1 MMGTF
6 PFAKKEGQRTTQE
19 LFGLVS
25 GSVFRWKPWKLGILG
40 VLIIVGF
47 FVPAG
52 LKSLLM
58 IIYIYSIFA
67 MAYDVL
73 LGYANQPSLGQSLF
87 FGIGAYSIVLP
98 VLRLGASFW
107 DALVVAIAAG
117 TIAAVLVG
125 LLAVRVTEAYHVI
138 LTAIIAS
145 VVYLLAKNMTPLTG
159 GSGGLPT
166 DMPPVVVGPLKFSV
180 YDPSTCYLIL
190 LAFAFIVYLV
200 LEHLIHSPLGRVWIG
215 IRENEVR
222 TSFLRY
228 NVFYYK
234 LAVFV
239 LAGALTALSG
249 ALYAVRLRYS
259 SAEFFAF
266 NWSVLPF
273 VWGVLGGFGTLIGPI
288 AGVALF
294 TLFQFYVSAWWTHYL
309 ILFGCLIIVMLRWA
323 PKGILGYINEH
334 RTQHIKPERE
344 SHASHQGVFKHFDL
358 MGIGQIR
365 SHAGIVASDGIAAK
379 RKHHSSVSNREGQ
392 PILETFDLVVKFGG
406 MTALDGVNLRVLA
419 GELRAIIGPN
429 GAGKTTL
436 FNAITGAVKPSSG
449 RVLLR
454 GKNITHF
461 QPHKIC
467 RNGIARTFQI
477 PNIFS
482 ELSVKENVWLGVNSK
497 VKVPWNPV
505 ARVEKLPATSYEAER
520 LCEMVGLIDKMHAM
534 ASSLSYGDQRLLEI
548 AVALSLDPDILLLDE
563 PTQGV
568 DPREVENMNKIVR
581 GVAEWKTVLVIDHNM
596 ATVLDI
602 AQTITVLDHG
612 RIIAEG
618 KPSDI
623 VANKRVQEVYLGI
636 SRD

>member
-6 PFAKKEGQRTTQE
+6 PKKSKQHTLHG
-19 LFGLVS
+19 LFGPVS
-25 GSVFRWKPWKLGILG
+25 SSGLRWNPWKPGVLG
-40 VLIIVGF
+40 VLVIAGF
-47 FVPAG
+47 FAPPG

-58 IIYIYSIFA
+58 IMFIYSIFA
-67 MAYDVL
+67 MAYDIL
-73 LGYANQPSLGQSLF
+73 LGFANQPSLGQSLF
-87 FGIGAYSIVLP
+87 FGIGAYSMVLP

-107 DALVVAIAAG
+107 GALAVAIAAG
-117 TIAAVLVG
+117 VIVAILVG

-145 VVYLLAKNMTPLTG
+145 VAYLLAKNMTPLTG

-166 DMPPVVVGPLKFSV
+166 DMPPVVLGPVKFSV

-190 LAFAFIVYLV
+190 LAFAWIVYLV
-200 LEHLIHSPLGRVWIG
+200 LEHLVHSPLGRVWIG

-228 NVFYYK
+228 HVFYYK

-259 SAEFFAF
+259 SAEFFGF

-294 TLFQFYVSAWWTHYL
+294 TMFQFYVSAWWTHYL

-323 PKGILGYINEH
+323 PKGILGYIHE
-334 RTQHIKPERE
+334 RGTQRIIPGQE
-344 SHASHQGVFKHFDL
+344 SHAGHGGFFKHSDL
-358 MGIGQIR
+358 VGVGQIP
-365 SHAGIVASDGIAAK
+365 SHAGSAASDGIAAD
-379 RKHHSSVSNREGQ
+379 RKYKSGVSSGERQ
-392 PILETFDLVVKFGG
+392 PILETIDLVVQFGG
-406 MTALDGVNLRVLA
+406 IAALDGVNLRVLA

-454 GKNITHF
+454 GKNITDF

-467 RNGIARTFQI
+467 REGVARTFQI

-497 VKVPWNPV
+497 AKVPWNPV
-505 ARVEKLPATSYEAER
+505 ALVEKLPATSYEAER
-520 LCEMVGLIDKMHAM
+520 LCEMVGLTDKMHAV
-534 ASSLSYGDQRLLEI
+534 ASSLSHGDQRLLEI

-568 DPREVENMNKIVR
+568 DPREVQNLNKIVR

-618 KPSDI
+618 TPSDI
-623 VANKRVQEVYLGI
+623 IADKRVQEVYLGI
-636 SRD
+636 SRG